1 MNPEPSVFFA
11 EGQAFHNAGR
21 KTPKQIANFEPVDAW
36 LYYDPSKGPN
46 AGPTMARIKI
56 RNEKYIRE
64 VWLDLT
70 RKDLTNQILEQLST
84 CYAVRPS
91 CYLLDMALL
100 AYCQEKA
107 QDTQAP
113 MPLNFRQHG
122 LCRLPNGSWFYVAGD
137 TVLGMPP
144 GVDYSIAPWV
154 EQAHLARD
162 PELSPVTATIELCK
176 RLGAFP
182 DILFPVWGFTIAGS
196 LRSALSGA
204 DMTTFPSLGIIGGQ
218 NFGKTTVAQR
228 YMLLYDDSWNPGRY
242 WGQFDANSTFA
253 AIVSQVGDFRDQIVL
268 VDDLAKSGSPAE
280 QRKRQDLLA
289 SILRFAANDTGR
301 ARINEQKQIEQQI
314 CKAGVAFTGEF
325 MLQNPSDI
333 TRSVLAPINCQM
345 KDGQPEER
353 TVAATVFY
361 ALIQWLLPRLDQKV
375 EELHQLLANVQADS
389 NPRLV
394 KNCLLILWA
403 LDLFFQFAEEQG
415 AINGQYHQQAHAAA
429 QQILNRILKQQAL
442 QCERLTNENPKGN
455 LCWYILD
462 GYSNRL
468 LPAVT
473 DQKKVNIDDCCLLK
487 KGALY
492 VRPSTLLTYFQV
504 HTPYRLSSK
513 NEMNKELKREGVLE
527 DNSEHRSAYARING
541 KRCLKLSF
549 ELLQK
554 SAEHYTTS

>member
-1 MNPEPSVFFA
+1 MNRETCISFA
-11 EGQAFHNAGR
+11 EGQAFLITGSTS
-21 KTPKQIANFEPVDAW
+21 KPIANFSPVDAW
-36 LYYDPSKGPN
+36 LYFDPTKSSN
-46 AGPTMARIKI
+46 TGPTMARIKI
-56 RNEKYIRE
+56 RNQNYIRE
-64 VWLDLT
+64 AWLDLT
-70 RKDLTNQILEQLST
+70 KKELTNQILEQIST
-84 CYAVRPS
+84 CYTVSSSR
-91 CYLLDMALL
+91 CLLDMALL
-100 AYCQEKA
+100 TYCQEKP
-107 QDTQAP
+107 QDSQAP

-122 LCRLPNGSWFYVAGD
+122 LCRLPNGYWLYVAGD
-137 TVLGMPP
+137 TVLGIPP
-144 GVDYSIAPWV
+144 GIDYVIAPEV
-154 EQAHLARD
+154 KLAHLARD
-162 PELSPVTATIELCK
+162 PELSPVAATIELCK
-176 RLGAFP
+176 RLKASP
-182 DILFPVWGFTIAGS
+182 NILFPVWGFTIVGS
-196 LRSALSGA
+196 LRSALPGA

-218 NFGKTTVAQR
+218 NLGKTTVAQR
-228 YMLLYDDSWNPGRY
+228 YMLLYEDSQKPGSF

-253 AIVSQVGDFRDQIVL
+253 SIVLQVSDFRDQIVL
-268 VDDLAKSGSPAE
+268 VDDLAKSGSSTE
-280 QRKRQDLLA
+280 QRKRQDLFA

-314 CKAGVAFTGEF
+314 CRCGIAFTGEF

-333 TRSVLAPINCQM
+333 TRSVLAPIDRQM
-345 KDGQPEER
+345 KDGRPEER

-361 ALIQWLLPRLDQKV
+361 ALIQWLLPQLNQKV
-375 EELHQLLANVQADS
+375 EELHQLLANVQVDN
-389 NPRLV
+389 NPRLE
-394 KNCLLILWA
+394 KNGVLILWA

-415 AINGQYHQQAHAAA
+415 AIANQYRQQAHAAA
-429 QQILNRILKQQAL
+429 RQILGRILKQQAN

-455 LCWYILD
+455 LCWYILN

-513 NEMNKELKREGVLE
+513 NEMNRELKREGVLE